1 MNQLQQAIERLKSS
15 SHYQALATFKPP
27 KPPFNPFEVMGVT
40 YREHSHS
47 KVLAW
52 LLRDLTN
59 KEFRHEF
66 VKWIDSKRGDNNPS
80 AETIEQAEIRS
91 EYGDDKAGR
100 IDVFAYFPALEL
112 VIAIEVKV
120 WAGEQDSQIQRY
132 QDFLKRK
139 YPGHQK
145 VVIFLTPLGEASK
158 TEDKGTGVPVLNM
171 SWDEVAQI
179 IDNMQPEDSDE
190 NRFRIQF
197 SRHLS
202 RRIVM
207 KETEEQRIV
216 KDLLREG
223 DNAKTIQ
230 RIIDNMPSLEGFS
243 PQWEEIV
250 TDVCGVEADGLETK
264 TYSQRGSVK
273 QLQTTVTEWCKAG
286 LPFTLMLYKWEEDD
300 AAGVRIFLR
309 NEAFDE
315 HRENLMK
322 FAESNKGIVNDKF
335 PPADAWRAWRAV
347 LAADGS
353 EAYPDGTFVKAKVFY
368 EDKKWKKEVEEK
380 LQRQMS
386 QLLDPIQNWLNKM
399 A

>member
-27 KPPFNPFEVMGVT
+27 KPPFNPFEVMGAT
-40 YREHSHS
+40 YREQSHS
-47 KVLAW
+47 KVLGW

-66 VKWIDSKRGDNNPS
+66 VKWIDSKLGDNNPL

-100 IDVFAYFPALEL
+100 LDVFAYFPALEL
-112 VIAIEVKV
+112 IIAIEVKV

-139 YPGHQK
+139 YPDHKK

-190 NRFRIQF
+190 NRFRVQF

-230 RIIDNMPSLEGFS
+230 RIIDNMPPLNDFS
-243 PQWEEIV
+243 RQWEKIV
-250 TDVCGVEADGLETK
+250 ADVCGVEADGLEIE
-264 TYSQRGSVK
+264 TYSYRGLVK
-273 QLQTTVTEWCKAG
+273 QLQTTVTDWCEAG

-300 AAGVRIFLR
+300 AAGVRILLR
-309 NEAFDE
+309 DTAFE
-315 HRENLMK
+315 ECREKLK
-322 FAESNKGIVNDKF
+322 EFASSSNGIVNAEF
-335 PPADAWRAWRAV
+335 PSVDDWRGWRAV

-353 EAYPDGTFVKAKVFY
+353 NPYPDGTFVEAKVFY
-368 EDKKWKKEVEEK
+368 HDKKWKKKVEEK

-386 QLLDPIQNWLNKM
+386 QLLDLIQNWLNKM